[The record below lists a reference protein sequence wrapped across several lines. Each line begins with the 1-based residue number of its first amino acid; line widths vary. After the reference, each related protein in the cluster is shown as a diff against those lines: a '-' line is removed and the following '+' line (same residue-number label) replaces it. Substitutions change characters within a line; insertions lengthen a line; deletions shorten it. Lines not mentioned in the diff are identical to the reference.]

1 MNRTRL
7 PALAAAAA
15 LALAAPLAFAQAA
28 SAPTANSPAA
38 LAAFDKNFIDD
49 ATAAGNYEV
58 AAGKIAADKGSQQAV
73 KDFGNMLV
81 TEHQQAGNELQSLA
95 GKKGVTPPTALP
107 ADKQKEIDKLN
118 KLSGKDF
125 DREFAKKTGVQDHEA
140 TIKKFETASK
150 RVKDSDLKA
159 WIDKTLPN
167 LRKHLEHAKAL
178 EKAKG

>member
-1 MNRTRL
+1 
-7 PALAAAAA
+7 
-15 LALAAPLAFAQAA
+15 
-28 SAPTANSPAA
+28 
-38 LAAFDKNFIDD
+38 
-49 ATAAGNYEV
+49 V
-58 AAGKIAADKGSQQAV
+58 AAGKIAADKGSQPAV

-81 TEHQQAGNELQSLA
+81 TEHSQAGSELQSLA
-95 GKKGVTPPTALP
+95 SAKGVTPPTALP
-107 ADKQKEIDKLN
+107 SDKQKELDKLS

-125 DREFAKKTGVQDHEA
+125 DREFAKKTGVKDHEA

-178 EKAKG
+178 EKAKA